1 MPALAF
7 ARLSRSLS
15 ALMLLAAACSH
26 ELSGPSPQIDSLD
39 PALVCNAVT
48 TTLTVTGSGLSP
60 LAVDALTG
68 EPKLALPAITL
79 QRIADGDGNTVSDAP
94 LTLCP
99 DTTDTSCTR
108 VRWISQ
114 TSMEFDI
121 DPSLGLMPG
130 TYQVTVTN
138 ANGHSFTAT
147 VELQVVAPPTLTAI
161 IPNSLCPSGGD
172 VVIEG
177 TGFTSGATATI
188 GGEPVTITSTTSTEI
203 MGHFGGGLL
212 PGTYDV
218 VVDNG
223 AGCIDT
229 LEDAVTIVPGPAVY
243 FVDPPVVYNQ
253 IAVQSTIY
261 VSGVDAQ
268 PATVGIRPAGTNDP
282 LTVLDATWDA
292 AHPNRILAT
301 IPSGLAAGDWD
312 VIVDDGNC
320 SASLQPGVT
329 VTDVLTIAI
338 DAIDPPFGWTDEDT
352 AVTITAVDPAPAGF
366 VQFQATPRA
375 YLNPDVTG
383 PTTVASQLAAVTFV
397 DATLLTAIVPDGLP
411 AGLYDLIIV
420 NPDGTVGLLDQ
431 AFTVTGTASPPPVIT
446 GLTPASVVAQP
457 AQAVTVLG
465 TGFRNP
471 TVQATCE
478 DDNSGTLLV
487 DGVVNGS
494 MSTSIDVV
502 FDMSVISSAVCVV
515 RVTNDDGTFGDFSA
529 LAVTNPAQNLPET
542 VADNGMVIARR
553 ALSAT
558 AGRPTRQARFV
569 YAIGG
574 DDGTDAGLLDSVEM
588 APVDLF
594 GRLSPW
600 ATLPL
605 NLPEGRSFAGAV
617 TVGRF
622 IYLAGGRT
630 ATGATDSVLRAQ
642 ILDPLAAPEVN
653 DLSFDYG
660 AQGLEPG
667 LYYYRVSAVMDP
679 SEPSNPGGET
689 LASDPFTVIVPPVL
703 KNLIVLT
710 LHWSPVQGAVGYRIY
725 RTPMPDQ
732 LLGEARLLAEVTGV
746 TQFVDDD
753 TAVPTPKQPLP
764 LGALGL
770 WHQAGTLDVP
780 REGAGIAAAPDPD
793 DPDGVFL
800 YAIGGRDA
808 AGATVATYTFARIA
822 IAPDGAQTVDPFT
835 SGMPFL
841 ASGRWQF
848 AALPMD
854 HDRASIVP
862 DGDTWVYAMG
872 GFNAAGT
879 ALVRDVTA
887 GHVAADGT
895 FDQTFEVDQMVPG
908 AAGYGVAGANNFL
921 FAFGGSS
928 GGTPGAGSGSAKLCA
943 AGEAGCSGG
952 VPGIPEPPDL
962 VNWNALGFTLEQA
975 RYLPG
980 SALESAFIFLVGGAS
995 DTAGATTT
1003 TERTHW

>member
-1 MPALAF
+1 MQPRRF
-7 ARLSRSLS
+7 ARFSRSLI
-15 ALMLLAAACSH
+15 ALALVAACSH
-26 ELSGPSPQIDSLD
+26 KLDGPTPQIDSLD

-60 LAVDALTG
+60 LAIDALTG
-68 EPKLALPAITL
+68 DPKLAIPSITL
-79 QRIADGDGNTVSDAP
+79 QRVADGDGNPVTDAP
-94 LTLCP
+94 ITLCP
-99 DTTDTSCTR
+99 DATDPTCTR

-114 TSMEFDI
+114 TSMDFDI
-121 DPSLGLMPG
+121 DPSLGLLPG

-138 ANGHSFTAT
+138 ANGNSFTAT
-147 VELQVVAPPTLTAI
+147 VTLEVVAPPELTSI
-161 IPNSLCPSGGD
+161 IPNSLCSAGGD

-177 TGFTSGATATI
+177 TGFTDGATATI
-188 GGEPVTITSTTSTEI
+188 GGEPVTITSTTPTEI
-203 MGHFGGGLL
+203 QGHFGGGLP

-229 LEDAVTIVPGPAVY
+229 LEDAITIVPGPAVF
-243 FVDPPVVYNQ
+243 FVDPPVAYNG
-253 IAVQSTIY
+253 IAVQATIY

-268 PATVGIRPAGTNDP
+268 PASVGIRPSGTMDP
-282 LTVLDATWDA
+282 LTDLDHTWDPA
-292 AHPNRILAT
+292 RPNRILAT
-301 IPSGLAAGDWD
+301 IPAGLAAGDWD
-312 VIVDDGNC
+312 VIVSDGNC
-320 SASLQPGVT
+320 DASLSPGVEIT
-329 VTDVLTIAI
+329 GTLSIAI
-338 DAIDPPFGWTDEDT
+338 AAIDPPFGWTEENT
-352 AVTITAVDPAPAGF
+352 AVTITAVDPAPGGM

-375 YLNPDVTG
+375 YLNPDVAG
-383 PTTVASQLAAVTFV
+383 PATVASQLAAVTFV
-397 DATLLTAIVPDGLP
+397 DATRLTAIVPDGLP

-431 AFTVTGTASPPPVIT
+431 AFTITATAAPPPVIT
-446 GLTPASVVAQP
+446 GITPASVVAQT
-457 AQAVTVLG
+457 AQAVTISG

-478 DDNSGTLLV
+478 DDNSGTVLV
-487 DGVVNGS
+487 DGVVGAS
-494 MSTSIDVV
+494 TGTSIDVV
-502 FDMSVISSAVCVV
+502 FDMSVLSSAVCVV

-529 LAVTNPAQNLPET
+529 LAVTNPAQNLPPT
-542 VADNGMVIARR
+542 VSDDVMTVARR
-553 ALSAT
+553 ALAAT

-574 DDGTDAGLLDSVEM
+574 DDGTDAGLLDSVET

-600 ATLPL
+600 AALPL
-605 NLPEGRSFAGAV
+605 VLPEGRSFAGSV

-630 ATGATDSVLRAQ
+630 AAGATDSVLRAQ

-653 DLSFDYG
+653 DLAFDY
-660 AQGLEPG
+660 AVQGLDPG

-679 SEPSNPGGET
+679 GDQSNPGGET

-703 KNLIVLT
+703 KNLVVLT
-710 LHWSPVQGAVGYRIY
+710 LYWSAVPGATAYRIY

-732 LLGEARLLAEVTGV
+732 LLGEARLIAEVTGA
-746 TQFVDDD
+746 TMFVDDN
-753 TAVPTPKQPLP
+753 TATPMPKPPLP
-764 LGALGL
+764 LGALGV
-770 WHQAGTLDVP
+770 WHETSPLDVA
-780 REGAGIAAAPDPD
+780 REGAGVAAAPDPD
-793 DPDGVFL
+793 DPAAFFL

-808 AGATVATYTFARIA
+808 AGATVDTYTFARIA
-822 IAPDGAQTVDPFT
+822 VAPDGSQTVTPF
-835 SGMPFL
+835 SAGAPFL
-841 ASGRWQF
+841 TAGRWQF
-848 AALPMD
+848 SAIAMD

-862 DGDTWVYAMG
+862 AGETWVYALG
-872 GFNAAGT
+872 GFDAGGT

-895 FDQTFEVDQMVPG
+895 FDQAFEVDDMVPG
-908 AAGYGVAGANNFL
+908 EAGYGFAAANNFL
-921 FAFGGSS
+921 FAFGGAS
-928 GGTPGAGSGSAKLCA
+928 GGSPGDGSSSAKLCA
-943 AGEAGCSGG
+943 PGEAGCSGG
-952 VPGIPEPPDL
+952 VPAIPEPPDL
-962 VNWNALGFTLEQA
+962 VNWNALGFTIQQP

-995 DTAGATTT
+995 DTAGATAT